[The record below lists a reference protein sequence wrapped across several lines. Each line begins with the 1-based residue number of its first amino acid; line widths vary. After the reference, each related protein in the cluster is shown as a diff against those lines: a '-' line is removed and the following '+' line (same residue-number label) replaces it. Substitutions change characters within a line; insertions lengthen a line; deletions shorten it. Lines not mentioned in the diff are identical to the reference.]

1 LLYYYRAR
9 LYAYSAPAISKKNK
23 AAAHCGCSRMVD
35 LAKIL
40 HSVCYTSVIS
50 KCNDIVVLMFRCIYV
65 FLMMTTMKAMMSLG
79 MTIMTTMR
87 SSDAP
92 DI

>member
-1 LLYYYRAR
+1 
-9 LYAYSAPAISKKNK
+9 
-23 AAAHCGCSRMVD
+23 MVD

-50 KCNDIVVLMFRCIYV
+50 KCNDIVILLFRCISNSV
-65 FLMMTTMKAMMSLG
+65 FLMMITTVMKMTTLTTVTMMTMMTAKMMMTMMPLG

>member
-1 LLYYYRAR
+1 
-9 LYAYSAPAISKKNK
+9 
-23 AAAHCGCSRMVD
+23 MVD

-40 HSVCYTSVIS
+40 HSVCYTSDTS
-50 KCNDIVVLMFRCIYV
+50 KCHDIVILLFRCIYV
-65 FLMMTTMKAMMSLG
+65 FLMMITTVMKMTTLTTVTMMTMMTAKMMMTMMAMMPLG

>member
-1 LLYYYRAR
+1 
-9 LYAYSAPAISKKNK
+9 
-23 AAAHCGCSRMVD
+23 MVG

-40 HSVCYTSVIS
+40 HSVCYTSVIR
-50 KCNDIVVLMFRCIYV
+50 KCNDIVILLFRCTNV
-65 FLMMTTMKAMMSLG
+65 FLMMMTMKAMMPLG

>member
-1 LLYYYRAR
+1 
-9 LYAYSAPAISKKNK
+9 
-23 AAAHCGCSRMVD
+23 MVD

-50 KCNDIVVLMFRCIYV
+50 KCNDIVILLFRCIYV
-65 FLMMTTMKAMMSLG
+65 FLMMMTMKAMMPLV

>member
-1 LLYYYRAR
+1 
-9 LYAYSAPAISKKNK
+9 
-23 AAAHCGCSRMVD
+23 MVD

-50 KCNDIVVLMFRCIYV
+50 KCNDIVILLFRCISV
-65 FLMMTTMKAMMSLG
+65 FLMMITTVMKMTTLTTVTMMTAKMMMTMMAMMPLG

>member
-1 LLYYYRAR
+1 
-9 LYAYSAPAISKKNK
+9 
-23 AAAHCGCSRMVD
+23 MVD

-50 KCNDIVVLMFRCIYV
+50 KCNDIVILLFRCISV
-65 FLMMTTMKAMMSLG
+65 FLMMITTVMKMTTLTTVTMMTAKMMTAKMMMTMMAMMPLG

>member
-1 LLYYYRAR
+1 
-9 LYAYSAPAISKKNK
+9 
-23 AAAHCGCSRMVD
+23 MVD

-40 HSVCYTSVIS
+40 HSVCYTSDTS
-50 KCNDIVVLMFRCIYV
+50 KCNDIVVLLFRCIYV
-65 FLMMTTMKAMMSLG
+65 FLMMLAMMAMMPLG

-87 SSDAP
+87 SSEAP

>member
-1 LLYYYRAR
+1 
-9 LYAYSAPAISKKNK
+9 
-23 AAAHCGCSRMVD
+23 MVG

-40 HSVCYTSVIS
+40 HSVCYTSDIS
-50 KCNDIVVLMFRCIYV
+50 RCNDIVVLLFRCIYV
-65 FLMMTTMKAMMSLG
+65 FLIMMTMMMATMMMTMKAMMPLV

>member
-1 LLYYYRAR
+1 
-9 LYAYSAPAISKKNK
+9 
-23 AAAHCGCSRMVD
+23 MVD

-50 KCNDIVVLMFRCIYV
+50 KCNDIVILRFRCIYM
-65 FLMMTTMKAMMSLG
+65 FLMMMATMMM
-79 MTIMTTMR
+79 MTIMIMTMR

>member
-1 LLYYYRAR
+1 
-9 LYAYSAPAISKKNK
+9 
-23 AAAHCGCSRMVD
+23 MVD

-50 KCNDIVVLMFRCIYV
+50 KCNDIVILLFRCISV
-65 FLMMTTMKAMMSLG
+65 FLMMITTVMKMTILTTIMMMTMMMMMSLG

>member
-1 LLYYYRAR
+1 
-9 LYAYSAPAISKKNK
+9 
-23 AAAHCGCSRMVD
+23 MVD
-35 LAKIL
+35 LANIL

-50 KCNDIVVLMFRCIYV
+50 KCNDIVILLFRCISV
-65 FLMMTTMKAMMSLG
+65 FLMMITTVMKMTTLTTVTMMTMMTAKMMMTMMAMMPLG
-79 MTIMTTMR
+79 MTIMTSMR

>member
-1 LLYYYRAR
+1 
-9 LYAYSAPAISKKNK
+9 
-23 AAAHCGCSRMVD
+23 MVD

-50 KCNDIVVLMFRCIYV
+50 KCNDIVVLLFRCIYV
-65 FLMMTTMKAMMSLG
+65 FLMMLAMMAMMPLG

>member
-1 LLYYYRAR
+1 
-9 LYAYSAPAISKKNK
+9 
-23 AAAHCGCSRMVD
+23 MVD

-40 HSVCYTSVIS
+40 HSVCYTSDIS
-50 KCNDIVVLMFRCIYV
+50 KCNDIVVLMFRCINV
-65 FLMMTTMKAMMSLG
+65 FLMMMTMKAMMPLG

>member
-1 LLYYYRAR
+1 MA
-9 LYAYSAPAISKKNK
+9 
-23 AAAHCGCSRMVD
+23 D

-40 HSVCYTSVIS
+40 HSVCYTSDIS
-50 KCNDIVVLMFRCIYV
+50 KCHDIVILLFRCIYV
-65 FLMMTTMKAMMSLG
+65 FLMMLAMMAVMPLG

>member
-1 LLYYYRAR
+1 
-9 LYAYSAPAISKKNK
+9 
-23 AAAHCGCSRMVD
+23 MVD

-50 KCNDIVVLMFRCIYV
+50 KCNDIVVLLFRCIYV
-65 FLMMTTMKAMMSLG
+65 FLMMLAMMAMMPLG

-87 SSDAP
+87 SSEAP

>member
-1 LLYYYRAR
+1 
-9 LYAYSAPAISKKNK
+9 
-23 AAAHCGCSRMVD
+23 MVD

-50 KCNDIVVLMFRCIYV
+50 KCNDIVILLLCCIYV
-65 FLMMTTMKAMMSLG
+65 FLMMMTMMMATMMMTMKAMMPLG

>member
-1 LLYYYRAR
+1 
-9 LYAYSAPAISKKNK
+9 
-23 AAAHCGCSRMVD
+23 MVD

-65 FLMMTTMKAMMSLG
+65 FLMMTTMNAMMSLV

>member
-1 LLYYYRAR
+1 
-9 LYAYSAPAISKKNK
+9 
-23 AAAHCGCSRMVD
+23 MVD

-50 KCNDIVVLMFRCIYV
+50 RCNDIVVLLFRCIYV
-65 FLMMTTMKAMMSLG
+65 FLMMMTMKETMPLG

-87 SSDAP
+87 SFDAP

>member
-1 LLYYYRAR
+1 
-9 LYAYSAPAISKKNK
+9 
-23 AAAHCGCSRMVD
+23 MVD

-40 HSVCYTSVIS
+40 HSVCYTSDTS
-50 KCNDIVVLMFRCIYV
+50 KCNDIVVLLFRCIYV
-65 FLMMTTMKAMMSLG
+65 FLKMLAMMAVMPLG

>member
-1 LLYYYRAR
+1 
-9 LYAYSAPAISKKNK
+9 
-23 AAAHCGCSRMVD
+23 
-35 LAKIL
+35 
-40 HSVCYTSVIS
+40 
-50 KCNDIVVLMFRCIYV
+50 
-65 FLMMTTMKAMMSLG
+65 MMMMMKAMKSLG

>member
-1 LLYYYRAR
+1 
-9 LYAYSAPAISKKNK
+9 
-23 AAAHCGCSRMVD
+23 MVD

-50 KCNDIVVLMFRCIYV
+50 KCNDIVILLFRCIYV
-65 FLMMTTMKAMMSLG
+65 FLMMLAMMAMMPLG

-87 SSDAP
+87 SSEAP

>member
-1 LLYYYRAR
+1 
-9 LYAYSAPAISKKNK
+9 
-23 AAAHCGCSRMVD
+23 MVD

-50 KCNDIVVLMFRCIYV
+50 KCNDIVILLFRCIYM
-65 FLMMTTMKAMMSLG
+65 FLMMMITTVMMMTMKVMMPLV
-79 MTIMTTMR
+79 MTIMTTMT

>member
-1 LLYYYRAR
+1 
-9 LYAYSAPAISKKNK
+9 
-23 AAAHCGCSRMVD
+23 MVD

-40 HSVCYTSVIS
+40 HSVCYTSDTS
-50 KCNDIVVLMFRCIYV
+50 KCHDIVVLLFRCIYV
-65 FLMMTTMKAMMSLG
+65 FLMMLAMMAVMPLG

-87 SSDAP
+87 SSEAP

>member
-1 LLYYYRAR
+1 
-9 LYAYSAPAISKKNK
+9 
-23 AAAHCGCSRMVD
+23 MVD

-40 HSVCYTSVIS
+40 HSVCYTSVIR
-50 KCNDIVVLMFRCIYV
+50 KCNDIVILLFRCIYV
-65 FLMMTTMKAMMSLG
+65 FLMMITTVMMMTIFTTVIMMTMMMAMMMMTMKAMMPLG

>member
-1 LLYYYRAR
+1 
-9 LYAYSAPAISKKNK
+9 
-23 AAAHCGCSRMVD
+23 MVD

-40 HSVCYTSVIS
+40 HSVCYTSDIS

-65 FLMMTTMKAMMSLG
+65 FLMMMTMMTMMSLV
-79 MTIMTTMR
+79 MTTMTTMR

>member
-1 LLYYYRAR
+1 
-9 LYAYSAPAISKKNK
+9 
-23 AAAHCGCSRMVD
+23 MVD
-35 LAKIL
+35 LANIL

-50 KCNDIVVLMFRCIYV
+50 KFNDIINLLFRCIYV
-65 FLMMTTMKAMMSLG
+65 FLMMMTMKAMMPLG

>member
-1 LLYYYRAR
+1 
-9 LYAYSAPAISKKNK
+9 
-23 AAAHCGCSRMVD
+23 MVD
-35 LAKIL
+35 LANTL

-50 KCNDIVVLMFRCIYV
+50 KCNDIVILMFRCIFV
-65 FLMMTTMKAMMSLG
+65 FLIMMTMKAMMPLG

>member
-1 LLYYYRAR
+1 
-9 LYAYSAPAISKKNK
+9 
-23 AAAHCGCSRMVD
+23 MVD

-65 FLMMTTMKAMMSLG
+65 FLMMTTMKAMMSLV

-87 SSDAP
+87 SSEAP
-92 DI
+92 NI

>member
-1 LLYYYRAR
+1 
-9 LYAYSAPAISKKNK
+9 
-23 AAAHCGCSRMVD
+23 MVD

-50 KCNDIVVLMFRCIYV
+50 KCNDIVILLFRCIYV
-65 FLMMTTMKAMMSLG
+65 FLMMLAMMAMMPLG

>member
-1 LLYYYRAR
+1 
-9 LYAYSAPAISKKNK
+9 
-23 AAAHCGCSRMVD
+23 MVD

-40 HSVCYTSVIS
+40 HSVCYTSDTS
-50 KCNDIVVLMFRCIYV
+50 KCNDIVVLLFRCTNV
-65 FLMMTTMKAMMSLG
+65 FLMMMTVKAMMPLG

>member
-1 LLYYYRAR
+1 
-9 LYAYSAPAISKKNK
+9 
-23 AAAHCGCSRMVD
+23 MVD

-50 KCNDIVVLMFRCIYV
+50 KCNDIVILLSRCIYV
-65 FLMMTTMKAMMSLG
+65 FLMMMTMKAMMPLG